1 MQRDL
6 VLVLEDQAESRAWMA
21 ALCETAFPGVQVAQF
36 GDLAQACAWLRA
48 ADQASLQRLRL
59 ALVDLGLPD
68 GSGIGFIRDL
78 TTRHPAAT
86 AVVATIHD
94 DDANLLNAIAA
105 GASGYLLKDQEAS
118 AIAAQLRRIDDG
130 EPPLS
135 PSIARR
141 MMEHF
146 ARQARPSPNLA
157 ASPARSPAA
166 DDEAAVLTHREQEVL
181 ALLGRGSRVAEAAQ
195 RLGLTEQTVA
205 TYVKTIYR
213 KLRISSRAEAALAA
227 QRRGLI

>member
-1 MQRDL
+1 VTGPGGDL
-6 VLVLEDQAESRAWMA
+6 AVILEDQCESRAWMA
-21 ALCETAFPGVQVAQF
+21 ALVSDVFPGVQVVEV
-36 GDLAQACAWLRA
+36 GTLAQAGQWLGA
-48 ADQASLQRLRL
+48 CSQSELDRLRL
-59 ALVDLGLPD
+59 ALIDLGLPD

-78 TTRHPAAT
+78 TARQPQAL

-105 GASGYLLKDQEAS
+105 GACGYLLKDQEAG
-118 AIAAQLRRIDDG
+118 ALAAQLRRIDDG

-141 MMEHF
+141 MMDHF
-146 ARQARPSPNLA
+146 ARHAPPVPAMDCA
-157 ASPARSPAA
+157 AETA
-166 DDEAAVLTHREQEVL
+166 LTPRELEVL
-181 ALLGRGSRVAEAAQ
+181 ALLGRGSRVAEAAK
-195 RLGLTEQTVA
+195 RLGLTDQTVA

>member
-1 MQRDL
+1 MNRNDGDL
-6 VLVLEDQAESRAWMA
+6 ALVLEDQCESRAWMA
-21 ALCETAFPGVQVAQF
+21 ALVADVFPGVTVIEA
-36 GDLAQACAWLRA
+36 GTLAQACNWLRGC
-48 ADQASLQRLRL
+48 DETELSRLRL
-59 ALVDLGLPD
+59 ALIDLGLPD
-68 GSGIGFIRDL
+68 GSGIGFIHDL
-78 TTRHPAAT
+78 TARQPSAL

-105 GASGYLLKDQEAS
+105 GACGYLLKDQEAG
-118 AIAAQLRRIDDG
+118 ALAAQLRRIDDG

-141 MMEHF
+141 MMAHF
-146 ARQARPSPNLA
+146 AQRASSPTSETTALT
-157 ASPARSPAA
+157 
-166 DDEAAVLTHREQEVL
+166 EAALTPRELEVL
-181 ALLGRGSRVAEAAQ
+181 ALLGRGSRVAEAAK
-195 RLGLTEQTVA
+195 RLGLTDQTVA

>member
-1 MQRDL
+1 MSESRGDL
-6 VLVLEDQAESRAWMA
+6 ALVLEDQAESRAWMA
-21 ALCETAFPGVQVAQF
+21 ALVAEVFPGVEVIAF
-36 GDLAQACAWLRA
+36 GDLSEACGWLKA
-48 ADQASLQRLRL
+48 ADDATLARLRL
-59 ALVDLGLPD
+59 SLIDLGLPD
-68 GSGIGFIRDL
+68 GSGISFIRDL
-78 TTRHPAAT
+78 TARRPGAL

-94 DDANLLNAIAA
+94 DDVNLLNAIAA
-105 GASGYLLKDQEAS
+105 GACGYLLKDQEAG

-141 MMEHF
+141 MMDHF
-146 ARQARPSPNLA
+146 AKHAPAPTASSGA
-157 ASPARSPAA
+157 AKSV
-166 DDEAAVLTHREQEVL
+166 EAALTPRELEVL
-181 ALLGRGSRVAEAAQ
+181 ALLGRGSRVAEAAK
-195 RLGLTEQTVA
+195 RLGLTDQTVA

>member
-1 MQRDL
+1 MTSARGDL
-6 VLVLEDQAESRAWMA
+6 VLVLEDQAETRAGMA
-21 ALCETAFPGVQVAQF
+21 AVVRDVFPAVTVVEAA
-36 GDLAQACAWLRA
+36 DLTQASAWLCGLDA
-48 ADQASLQRLRL
+48 AQLGRIRL

-68 GSGIGFIRDL
+68 GSGISFIRDL
-78 TTRHPAAT
+78 TARQPSAL

-94 DDANLLNAIAA
+94 DDVNLFNAIAA
-105 GASGYLLKDQEAS
+105 GAGGYLLKDRDPVML
-118 AIAAQLRRIDDG
+118 AAQLRRIDDG

-146 ARQARPSPNLA
+146 AQRA
-157 ASPARSPAA
+157 APAKPEKAP
-166 DDEAAVLTHREQEVL
+166 DEAGLTPREQEVL
-181 ALLGRGSRVAEAAQ
+181 ALLGRGSRIAEAAR
-195 RLGLTEQTVA
+195 RLGLTDQTVA

>member
-1 MQRDL
+1 VSTGHGDL
-6 VLVLEDQAESRAWMA
+6 ALVLEDQPDSRLWMA
-21 ALCETAFPGVQVAQF
+21 ALVADVFPGVEVIAF
-36 GDLAQACAWLRA
+36 VDLAEACGWLSGAPAEDLERVA
-48 ADQASLQRLRL
+48 L

-78 TTRHPAAT
+78 TRRQPKAL

-105 GASGYLLKDQEAS
+105 GACGYLLKDQEAS

-141 MMEHF
+141 MMDHF
-146 ARQARPSPNLA
+146 AKHARPQ
-157 ASPARSPAA
+157 PAGTPLP
-166 DDEAAVLTHREQEVL
+166 DEAALTPRELEVL
-181 ALLGRGSRVAEAAQ
+181 ALLGRGSRVAEAAK
-195 RLGLTEQTVA
+195 RLGLTDQTVA

-227 QRRGLI
+227 QKRGLI